1 MVKPQ
6 VALRRHASLADAL
19 DVLMD
24 KGAVVV
30 GEARIGLADVDLMY
44 VGLQLVL
51 GSIDRFEPGQ
61 EPVTPTLTLPDQG
74 GGERPLS
81 PALPR
86 EGGGGVVSPHPRET
100 GLRSRP
106 REGVASDPYQAVVP
120 GFQDLVPSE
129 EQEQRNVADGVA
141 QLVLSLVELL
151 RQLIERQALRR
162 MEGGRLSEPDVERM
176 GLALMELDAKLAEL
190 REIFGFTEEELNL
203 DLGPLGRLLQ

>member
-1 MVKPQ
+1 
-6 VALRRHASLADAL
+6 
-19 DVLMD
+19 
-24 KGAVVV
+24 
-30 GEARIGLADVDLMY
+30 
-44 VGLQLVL
+44 
-51 GSIDRFEPGQ
+51 
-61 EPVTPTLTLPDQG
+61 
-74 GGERPLS
+74 
-81 PALPR
+81 
-86 EGGGGVVSPHPRET
+86 
-100 GLRSRP
+100 
-106 REGVASDPYQAVVP
+106 
-120 GFQDLVPSE
+120 VPSE